1 MFQWQEDNKQIHCL
15 AKLLPSACLQGEA
28 EALRRQMGKTAVL
41 HAEEMALL
49 EEQVAELSRTTTAK
63 DETIR

>member
-1 MFQWQEDNKQIHCL
+1 
-15 AKLLPSACLQGEA
+15 
-28 EALRRQMGKTAVL
+28 MGKMAVL
-41 HAEEMALL
+41 HAEEMAML

>member
-1 MFQWQEDNKQIHCL
+1 MSPWQEENKQLHCT
-15 AKLLPSACLQGEA
+15 AKSTPRDYLQGEA

-41 HAEEMALL
+41 HAQEMAML

-63 DETIR
+63 DDTIR